1 MDIRLI
7 SDHLVL
13 EHPNPAQL
21 MAVFPQAKVAPVGN
35 TFYGAV
41 AHTLENAQILNN
53 MGYPVQSPI
62 RTQYDWPGDKKPF
75 PHQIETAELCTLN
88 KRAFILNKMRTGKT
102 LSVLWAADYLKK
114 LGLIRRVLILA
125 PLSTLTDVWAN
136 ELFFS
141 FHKRTHA
148 VVYGDAAKRKAL
160 MKKDHDFYILNH
172 DGIKTVEDALK
183 QRQDIDLIIIDEL
196 SDGFRNRHD
205 RWKMMKKL
213 VRPNQWIWG
222 LTGTPTPNSPVDA
235 YAQMKLV
242 KPENYAGSFTDFKN
256 LIMMPLGPFKWVPR
270 QFVNTVINGVH
281 CRTGDEVVNQ
291 ILKPSIAIPRS
302 VCSARE
308 PIITTRY
315 AELSPTQKK
324 HYEDLRKECV
334 TLIGDTQVTAV
345 NAAVLAQK
353 LIMVSAGVVY
363 AADKERVEIDFGP
376 RLSLVQEL
384 IEQNEE
390 KVLVFVPFTGV
401 LDAVAR
407 ELRKRW
413 TVEVVDG
420 GVSKTK
426 RDKIFYEFRN
436 NKAPHVIVAHPQC
449 MSHGLDLTAASMIIW
464 YAPFYNNEI
473 YQQANA
479 RLDGVKQTK
488 EVDIVRVYGT
498 KLEQDVYAVLDG
510 KESIQQAILDLARGK

>member
-62 RTQYDWPGDKKPF
+62 RTQYKWTGDKTPF
-75 PHQIETAELCTLN
+75 PHQVDTAEICTLN
-88 KRAFILNKMRTGKT
+88 KRCFVLNAMRTGKT
-102 LSVLWAADYLKK
+102 NAVLWAADFLKK
-114 LGLIRRVLILA
+114 QGLIRKVLILA

-141 FHKRTHA
+141 FHHLTHA

-160 MKKDHDFYILNH
+160 LKKDHDFYILNH
-172 DGIKTVEDALK
+172 DGLAVVNDALK
-183 QRQDIDLIIIDEL
+183 ARNDIDLIILDEAAV
-196 SDGFRNRHD
+196 FRNARTD
-205 RWKMMKKL
+205 RWKTLKKL
-213 VRPNQWIWG
+213 IRPEMWVWG
-222 LTGTPTPNSPVDA
+222 LTGTPTPNAPTDA
-235 YAQMKLV
+235 YAQMKLIR
-242 KPENYAGSFTDFKN
+242 PENFPHSFTDFKN
-256 LIMMPLGPFKWVPR
+256 LIMMPVGTFKWVPR
-270 QFVNTVINGVH
+270 QFVNTVINGVP

-291 ILKPSIAIPRS
+291 IMKPSIRIPRS

-308 PIITTRY
+308 PIITNRY

-324 HYEDLRKECV
+324 HYEELRKECI
-334 TLIGDTQVTAV
+334 TSIEGTQITAV
-345 NAAVLAQK
+345 NAAVLAMR
-353 LIMVSAGVVY
+353 LIQVALGGSYDSNSEWVGV
-363 AADKERVEIDFGP
+363 DFGP
-376 RLSLVQEL
+376 RLKVIEEV
-384 IEQNEE
+384 IEQNDA
-390 KVLVFVPFTGV
+390 KVLVFVPFTGA
-401 LDAVAR
+401 LNAFAAA
-407 ELRKRW
+407 LRKRW
-413 TVEVVDG
+413 TVEVIDG
-420 GVSKTK
+420 SVSKAK
-426 RDKIFYEFRN
+426 RDKIFYDFRN
-436 NKAPHVIVAHPQC
+436 SPSPHVIVAHPKT
-449 MSHGLDLTAASMIIW
+449 MAHGLDLTAASAIVW
-464 YAPFYNNEI
+464 ASAFYDNEL